1 MARKRSWVAC
11 GALAIALVTWGCGNA
26 QKEATEGAINA
37 AQTAINT
44 VKEEAEKYVP
54 DQLQAAQNA
63 LQSARDAL
71 AKGDYQAALNAAR
84 DATNKAKELAT
95 SSAARKEEWKRSWG
109 KLNESLPK
117 SMDAVKRK
125 LDAYARGAH
134 MPEGW
139 DQDKL
144 AEAKTQYDHLK
155 QEWESAKAEAQ
166 QDLGDAL
173 RKASGVKDELEKLE
187 EMLGIKS

>member
-1 MARKRSWVAC
+1 MARKPTWVVSAFF
-11 GALAIALVTWGCGNA
+11 GVALLVAGCRNA
-26 QKEATEGAINA
+26 QKEATEAAINA

-44 VKEEAEKYVP
+44 VKDEAAKYVP

-84 DATNKAKELAT
+84 DAANKAKELAT
-95 SSAARKEEWKRSWG
+95 SSAARKDEWTKSWAE
-109 KLNESLPK
+109 LNQSLPK
-117 SMDAVKRK
+117 SMDAVKKK

-134 MPEGW
+134 MPEGL
-139 DQDKL
+139 DKDKL
-144 AEAKTQYDHLK
+144 AEAKTEYDHLK
-155 QEWESAKAEAQ
+155 QDWEDAKAAAQ

-173 RKASGVKDELEKLE
+173 KKASGVKDELEKLKE
-187 EMLGIKS
+187 ELGTKS